1 MKEIQLTQGK
11 VALVDDSDYEMLS
24 NYKWF
29 ATQNRKSGNW
39 YARTT
44 IMTSTT
50 KCGHT
55 SMGMHRMI
63 LGNDF
68 KLIDHKDGDGLNN
81 QRNNLRGCTYTQNQ
95 MNKRISKANKT
106 GYKGVRLEGNKYTA
120 HYSKNGKSYRL
131 GRFDTA
137 MEAAMAYKDF
147 AVKNYGSFANVPN
160 L

>member
-1 MKEIQLTQGK
+1 MKKIQLTQGR
-11 VALVDDSDYEMLS
+11 VALVDDGDYEMLS
-24 NYKWF
+24 KYKWF

-44 IMTSTT
+44 IMTTTT

-95 MNKRISKANKT
+95 MNKKMSIKTKT
-106 GYKGVRLEGNKYTA
+106 GHKGVFPTGNKFYAKCTMNYKTIKIGTFDRVEDA
-120 HYSKNGKSYRL
+120 AKAYNEFVSSRFGEFARL
-131 GRFDTA
+131 
-137 MEAAMAYKDF
+137 
-147 AVKNYGSFANVPN
+147 NVV
-160 L
+160 